1 MFRNALLHRFIASFF
16 LLELI
21 GSLAAPSLSYALMGP
36 GQPEFTS
43 FESAGSTDMVNLST
57 GDLTYNVPV
66 LELPGPETTFS
77 LPLTYRAGIRP
88 EQEAS
93 WVGLGWSMSPGA
105 IVRNV
110 NGYPD
115 DASGELNVN
124 SFSDPGHKG
133 WYGGVPT
140 LLQLGWDSETGRSG
154 SASLL
159 GFVSASWSGGKLQSG
174 DVVGIGAARGE
185 GFTMNPIKLA
195 AAAFTVATVGAGAG
209 VSAAATGAS
218 NGLSMTARVLGNIGG
233 SLAMGVGIAAFG
245 KTGPTGGGFNRPT
258 IVKEKTWFRTNY
270 WVFMNDTTK
279 EAMFGSLYFDRMSN
293 NINPNFGAY
302 NDANN
307 YGPDVYDGPA
317 NYAAGQSRKG
327 YKFNYSRDYNS
338 NGNFVTETAADI
350 QQATDPLNRDYHTT
364 SQNPISIA
372 HDDFT
377 VMGPGVSGS
386 IRPQRLDV
394 GSVAYPRNMLE
405 HHDKYNLVSWQSYKV
420 PFRYENTASNTYT
433 YVSNVRPVSLTQPIG
448 ADESQ
453 WSKSQL
459 ILTEEKFYNP
469 SARTQANRKGLTDN
483 RLVQG
488 KQVDWFTNKELAD
501 AYDKAPAE
509 FLIKEFADPKRN
521 ETRQY
526 QAFDGYNVIPGPP
539 STKFPFL
546 PTRTYEPRYVAA
558 TMTSSNMFRKIRPES
573 GIGAFVIT
581 AEDGTTYH
589 YSLPVYH
596 LRQYAKTTQ
605 SADPAAAD
613 KGVAINHMGGKGNE
627 AFNYATAW
635 LLTAIT
641 SPDYVDQG
649 TLGVVDDQDVGTWVK
664 FSYGKFSSQFKW
676 RQPYVGTE
684 TNAAQQGHTF
694 QEGAKETYY
703 LNSISTRTHTA
714 LFIKSVRKDG
724 RGHYTAGASTPE
736 AAKAASNL
744 GIDERTPSSS
754 LRLDEVIVVSNEDLS
769 AIKTSTGFGEDTNGN
784 SASQAGLGGNDTYAN
799 VLDQNDIASGTNIRS
814 LLNQKALK
822 RVVFNYSYRLCV
834 GAPNSFASASAP
846 PALDT
851 TYSATN
857 RTGKLTLES
866 IATYGANSVK
876 LIPDFRFD
884 YGFNPK
890 YDPSKWDGFG
900 MYASGATT
908 TSRRPAADF
917 ATASQDG
924 SAWSLNKITNPL
936 GSTTEITY
944 ERDQYSSVSEFYTG
958 NYDLTDQGVDKPSGV
973 FKGDNTIDLT
983 TIFKVGD
990 EIRLKGDS
998 YENYDVYVRY
1008 GPYSQ
1013 NPDEQY
1019 TQACNTSFA
1028 GHYRITDLASNS
1040 ITVSTPPPAPIY
1052 NCVPDGTTIGDATYS
1067 SQDAGYGGCGAALK
1081 VPLNLNGGDIRVAAV
1096 TTRDESNNVYV
1107 IKYEYLTSR
1116 QATRNSS
1123 GVISKEPEYIKRSDF
1138 DLYQAY
1144 GEEVNLYNL
1153 FDYPATPVMY
1163 GQTTVLRGNFNSP
1176 DDIDQ
1181 REVYT
1186 FHTASSTMISV
1197 AKDASEFAAYYPFL
1211 SVSPSIAIK
1220 RQNNMVNVDL
1230 GLLGQAKSIKKYNRR
1245 GTLEFSTVF
1254 NYNNSLP
1261 NADGLDGQGTFTE
1274 NALTSEFLDV
1284 DNTTDNL
1291 STYNIN
1297 WTTKQYLPTT
1307 LLGTTTTT
1315 NNIAATTTNKLYDF
1329 YTGAV
1334 LETSLVNSLGDSY
1347 RSKTVP
1353 AYTLYAGMGPK
1364 SENAG
1369 NQHMLMQTAATS
1381 FYKENGTTNPAV
1393 LSTGIQTWKNDWA
1406 YRLYDAA
1413 SDSYKAEVGTG
1424 PALYR
1429 QHRTYVWQSARL
1441 NPDGSYAGYTPYNWS
1456 QAQQVPGWL
1465 NVGEVTLYD
1474 RYSRPLESK
1483 DVNGKYAAQKTGYN
1497 QSHTIAAAQNARYTE
1512 FAYSGAEDI
1521 ITSGTSAGHFGGEVR
1536 DGGQQSSDQAHT
1548 GRFSSLLTAAN
1559 PSGFTYKAVAGD
1571 ANDLSTNRTY
1581 RASAWVY
1588 NADPAT
1594 LATNG
1599 ARLYVSVNGTNQEV
1613 GVADPSTKRAGKWYL
1628 LNLYVDLPASAA
1640 GQLVVAGCRNAGTT
1654 PTYVDDFRFHPVDAP
1669 LQATVYDPTTR
1680 QPAFTLDNDNLYTR
1694 YQYDE
1699 AGKLVKVYK
1708 EVLTPGGTTAP
1719 AERLIKESAYNYAQM
1734 RTPNWLDE
1742 GLVCATNAA
1751 GQTTGYLARQLR
1763 DVNSASP
1770 TFNQVTRTATNELS
1784 PDCPAAACSD
1794 MQRYNNATQSCETPV
1809 EVEVSCDASTGKYF
1823 HFFQYRYDNGDY
1835 SPNNT
1840 NPTRIRR
1847 QTTVPCQP

>member
-1 MFRNALLHRFIASFF
+1 MFRNATLHRVVASFF
-16 LLELI
+16 LLELV

-43 FESAGSTDMVNLST
+43 YESSGSTDMVNLST

-66 LELPGPETTFS
+66 LEVPGPETTFS

-93 WVGLGWSMSPGA
+93 WVGLGWSMNPGA

-115 DASGELNVN
+115 DASGEMNVN

-133 WYGGVPT
+133 WYGGVPG
-140 LLQLGWDSETGRSG
+140 LLQLGWDSETGRTG

-174 DVVGIGAARGE
+174 DIVGIGAARGE
-185 GFTMNPIKLA
+185 GFTLDPIKLA
-195 AAAFTVATVGAGAG
+195 AAAFTVATIGAGAG
-209 VSAAATGAS
+209 ASAAASGAS
-218 NGLSMTARVLGNIGG
+218 NGMGMTAKVLSNVAG
-233 SLAMGVGIAAFG
+233 SLATSVGIAAFG

-270 WVFMNDTTK
+270 WVFINDTTK

-293 NINPNFGAY
+293 NINPNFGSY
-302 NDANN
+302 SDANN
-307 YGPDVYDGPA
+307 FGPDIFDGPA
-317 NYAAGQSRKG
+317 KYAAGQSRKG
-327 YKFNYSRDYNS
+327 YKFNYSRDYNN

-405 HHDKYNLVSWQSYKV
+405 HHDKYNLVSWQNYKV

-433 YVSNVRPVSLTQPIG
+433 HVSNVRPVYLTQPIG
-448 ADESQ
+448 VDDSQ
-453 WSKSQL
+453 WGKSKL
-459 ILTEEKFYNP
+459 ILTEEKFYKP
-469 SARTQANRKGLTDN
+469 DARTQGNRKGLTDN

-488 KQVDWFTNKELAD
+488 KQVDWFTNNELAD
-501 AYDKAPAE
+501 AYDNTPAKP
-509 FLIKEFADPKRN
+509 LIKEFADPKRN
-521 ETRQY
+521 ETKQY
-526 QAFDGYNVIPGPP
+526 QAFDGYTPVTGPP
-539 STKFPFL
+539 STKWPFL
-546 PTRTYEPRYVAA
+546 PTHSYEPHYVPA
-558 TMTSSNMFRKIRPES
+558 TMTSSNMFRKLRPES

-596 LRQYAKTTQ
+596 LRQYARTTQ
-605 SADPAAAD
+605 TTDPAAAD
-613 KGVAINHMGGKGNE
+613 KGLAINRMGGKGNE
-627 AFNYATAW
+627 AYNYATAW

-641 SPDYVDQG
+641 GPDYVDQG
-649 TLGVVDDQDVGTWVK
+649 TLGVVDDQDIGTWVK

-684 TNAAQQGHTF
+684 TNAAQQGYSF

-703 LNSISTRTHTA
+703 LNTISTRTHTA

-724 RGHYTAGASTPE
+724 RGHYTPGASTPE
-736 AAKAASNL
+736 DAKKASNL
-744 GIDERTPSSS
+744 GIDERTPASS
-754 LRLDEVIVVSNEDLS
+754 LRLDEVIVVSNDDLN

-784 SASQAGLGGNDTYAN
+784 AASQTGLGGNDTYAN
-799 VLDQNDIASGTNIRS
+799 VLDQNDIASGANIRS

-834 GAPNSFASASAP
+834 GAPNSFASASSP
-846 PALDT
+846 PALGT
-851 TYSATN
+851 SYTATN
-857 RTGKLTLES
+857 RMGKLTLES

-890 YDPSKWDGFG
+890 YDPIKWDGFG
-900 MYASGATT
+900 MYASGATA
-908 TSRRPAADF
+908 TSRRPATDF

-944 ERDQYSSVSEFYTG
+944 ERDQYSSVSEYYTG
-958 NYDLTDQGVDKPSGV
+958 VVSLTDQGIDKPNGV
-973 FKGDNTIDLT
+973 FQGDNTVDLT
-983 TIFKVGD
+983 TIFQVDQVVK
-990 EIRLKGDS
+990 LKGDVF
-998 YENYDVYVRY
+998 ENYDVSVRY

-1013 NPDEQY
+1013 NDSY
-1019 TQACNTSFA
+1019 TVTERHNKSFE
-1028 GHYRITDLASNS
+1028 GGYRIAALSANEVAFTSL
-1040 ITVSTPPPAPIY
+1040 PPDPIQ
-1052 NCVPDGTTIGDATYS
+1052 NGMPDYTSGDATYS
-1067 SQDAGYGGCGAALK
+1067 YYDTGYGGCFANLK
-1081 VPLNLNGGDIRVAAV
+1081 VPKNLNGGDIRVAAV
-1096 TTRDESNNVYV
+1096 TTRDENSNKYV
-1107 IKYEYLTSR
+1107 VKYDYTNSR
-1116 QATRNSS
+1116 QVNRNSS
-1123 GVISKEPEYIKRSDF
+1123 GVVSKEPEYIKKPDF
-1138 DLYQAY
+1138 NLYY
-1144 GEEVNLYNL
+1144 EFEGEVNLYKL

-1163 GQTTVLRGNFNSP
+1163 GQTTVLRGNFSTP

-1181 REVYT
+1181 REVYA
-1186 FHTASSTMISV
+1186 FHTANSSMVSV
-1197 AKDASEFAAYYPFL
+1197 GKDATEFAAYYPFL

-1220 RQNNMVNVDL
+1220 RQNNTVNVDL

-1261 NADGLDGQGTFTE
+1261 NADGIAGQGIFTE

-1284 DNTTDNL
+1284 DNSTDNP
-1291 STYNIN
+1291 SIYNVN
-1297 WTTKQYLPTT
+1297 WTTKKYLPTT

-1329 YTGAV
+1329 YTGTV
-1334 LETSLVNSLGDSY
+1334 LETSLVNSIGDAY
-1347 RSKTVP
+1347 RSKTVL

-1364 SENAG
+1364 SEKAG

-1381 FYKENGTTNPAV
+1381 FYKENGTGTPTV
-1393 LSTGIQTWKNDWA
+1393 LSTGIQTWKNDWP
-1406 YRLYDAA
+1406 YRSYDAA
-1413 SDSYKAEVGTG
+1413 SDSYKADVGANA
-1424 PALYR
+1424 PLYR

-1441 NPDGSYAGYTPYNWS
+1441 NPDGSYAGYTPYNWT
-1456 QAQQVPGWL
+1456 QTRQVLGWL
-1465 NVGEVTLYD
+1465 NVGEVMQYD
-1474 RYSRPLESK
+1474 HYSRPLESK

-1497 QSHTIAAAQNARYTE
+1497 QGLTVAAAQNARYTE
-1512 FAYSGAEDI
+1512 FAYSGAEDA
-1521 ITSGTSAGHFGGEVR
+1521 ITSGASASHFGGEVR
-1536 DGGQQSSDQAHT
+1536 DGGRQSSAQAHT
-1548 GRFSSLLTAAN
+1548 GQFSSLLTAAN
-1559 PSGFTYKAVAGD
+1559 PAGFTYKAVAGD
-1571 ANDLSTNRTY
+1571 ANDLNTNRTY

-1594 LATNG
+1594 AAANG
-1599 ARLYVSVNGTNQEV
+1599 ARLYSNVNGTIKEV
-1613 GVADPSTKRAGKWYL
+1613 GIADPSTKRAGNWYL
-1628 LNLYVDLPASAA
+1628 LNLYFDLPASTA
-1640 GQLVVAGCRNAGTT
+1640 GQPVTVGCRNVGGADI
-1654 PTYVDDFRFHPVDAP
+1654 YVDDFRFHPVDAP
-1669 LQATVYDPTTR
+1669 LQATVYDPATR
-1680 QPAFTLDNDNLYTR
+1680 QPTFTLDNDNLYTR

-1699 AGKLVKVYK
+1699 AGKLVKVYR
-1708 EVLTPGGTTAP
+1708 EVLTPDGITAP
-1719 AERLIKESAYNYAQM
+1719 AERLIKESSYNYAQM
-1734 RTPNWLDE
+1734 KTPNWLDE

-1770 TFNQVTRTATNELS
+1770 TFNQVTRTTTNELS
-1784 PDCPAAACSD
+1784 ADCPAAACSG
-1794 MQRYNNATQSCETPV
+1794 MQRYNNATQSCETPQ
-1809 EVEVSCDASTGKYF
+1809 EVEVSCDGSTGKFF
-1823 HFFQYRYDNGDY
+1823 HFFQYQYQNGDFY
-1835 SPNNT
+1835 PSNAAPQ
-1840 NPTRIRR
+1840 RVRR
-1847 QTTVPCQP
+1847 LSNVPCRP